1 VIRLVKVDKLRIAR
15 GPGYAAAVA
24 VWERRWALPLAIFV
38 LCAGVYCS
46 TSAGRLL
53 RPSPNNH
60 YVHLAHAWLQGQLDL
75 GGSPP
80 GTNDWA
86 CFDTVER
93 GPCPQGR
100 YSFSGPEAER
110 YRWYVS
116 FPPLP
121 AVLLLPVVAIFG
133 LDTLDALFWALFAG
147 FGPMLLFLVL
157 RFLRES
163 GRSGRTERDDLLV
176 TALFA
181 IGSVYFFAAVQGTV
195 WFAAH
200 VVAAAFICLYLLY
213 AFGARRPGA
222 AGLALGLAFLCR
234 PATLLLV
241 GFFALQAIT
250 AAKDED
256 RPWSASAP
264 RLLRTLAMFALP
276 LALIVAASMWH
287 NTARFGDPF
296 EFGHRFLQIRWRS
309 RIETWGLF
317 STHHLPRNLT
327 VFLFSLPWLLES
339 SPFIRITRHGL
350 ALWFTTPNLLWS
362 LWPKKLDATV
372 LALWAGVVPTALCT
386 LLYQNTGWI
395 QFGYRFSLDYLP
407 LLLVLVALS
416 GRRFGVAFLACAVFA
431 IALNTFG
438 AVTFDRYH
446 QFYDTDPTQQVI
458 FQPD

>member
-1 VIRLVKVDKLRIAR
+1 
-15 GPGYAAAVA
+15 
-24 VWERRWALPLAIFV
+24 V
-38 LCAGVYCS
+38 LCAGIYCS
-46 TSAGRLL
+46 TSAERLF

-60 YVHLAHAWLQGQLDL
+60 YVHLAQAWLQGRLDL
-75 GGSPP
+75 EGSPP

-86 CFDTVER
+86 CFDTVDE
-93 GPCPQGR
+93 GPCPPGR

-116 FPPLP
+116 FPPFP

-133 LDTLDALFWALFAG
+133 LGTLDALFWALFAG
-147 FGPMLLFLVL
+147 LGPMLLFVVL

-163 GRSGRTERDDLLV
+163 GQSGRTERDDLLV

-181 IGSVYFFAAVQGTV
+181 IGSVYYFAAVQGTV

-213 AFGARRPGA
+213 AFGARRPLA

-234 PATLLLV
+234 PATLLLA

-250 AAKDED
+250 VAKDED
-256 RPWSASAP
+256 RPWSTSAL
-264 RLLRTLAMFALP
+264 RLFRALAMFALP
-276 LALIVAASMWH
+276 LGLIVAAAMWH
-287 NTARFGDPF
+287 NAARFGDPF

-317 STHHLPRNLT
+317 STHYLPRNLT
-327 VFLFSLPWLLES
+327 VFLLSLPWLIES

-362 LWPKKLDATV
+362 LWPRKLDATV
-372 LALWAGVVPTALCT
+372 VALWAGIVPTALCT

-407 LLLVLVALS
+407 LVFVLVALS
-416 GRRFGVAFLACAVFA
+416 RRRFGAAFLACAVFA
-431 IALNTFG
+431 IVVNTFG

-446 QFYDTDPTQQVI
+446 QFYDTDPTQRII

>member
-1 VIRLVKVDKLRIAR
+1 
-15 GPGYAAAVA
+15 
-24 VWERRWALPLAIFV
+24 LAQ
-38 LCAGVYCS
+38 
-46 TSAGRLL
+46 
-53 RPSPNNH
+53 
-60 YVHLAHAWLQGQLDL
+60 AWLQGRLDI

-86 CFDTVER
+86 CFDTVDE
-93 GPCPQGR
+93 GPCPPGR

-133 LDTLDALFWALFAG
+133 LGTLDALFWALFAG
-147 FGPMLLFLVL
+147 LAPMLLFVVL

-163 GRSGRTERDDLLV
+163 GQSGRTERDDLLV

-181 IGSVYFFAAVQGTV
+181 IGSVYYFAAVQGTV

-200 VVAAAFICLYLLY
+200 VVAAAFVCLYLLY
-213 AFGARRPGA
+213 AFGARRPLA

-234 PATLLLV
+234 PATLLLA
-241 GFFALQAIT
+241 GFFALQAIS

-264 RLLRTLAMFALP
+264 RLFRALAMFALP
-276 LALIVAASMWH
+276 LALIVSAAMWH
-287 NTARFGDPF
+287 NAARFGDPF
-296 EFGHRFLQIRWRS
+296 EFGHSFLQIRWRS

-317 STHHLPRNLT
+317 STHYLPRNLT
-327 VFLFSLPWLLES
+327 VFLLSLPWLIES

-362 LWPKKLDATV
+362 LWPRKLDATV
-372 LALWAGVVPTALCT
+372 VALWAGVVPTALCT

-407 LLLVLVALS
+407 LLFVLVALS
-416 GRRFGVAFLACAVFA
+416 RRRFGAAFLACAVFA
-431 IALNTFG
+431 IVLNTFG

-446 QFYDTDPTQQVI
+446 QFYDTDPTQRVI

>member
-1 VIRLVKVDKLRIAR
+1 
-15 GPGYAAAVA
+15 
-24 VWERRWALPLAIFV
+24 LAQ
-38 LCAGVYCS
+38 
-46 TSAGRLL
+46 
-53 RPSPNNH
+53 
-60 YVHLAHAWLQGQLDL
+60 AWLQGRLDI

-86 CFDTVER
+86 CFDTVDE
-93 GPCPQGR
+93 GPCPPGR

-133 LDTLDALFWALFAG
+133 LGTLDALFWALFAG
-147 FGPMLLFLVL
+147 LAPMLLFVVL

-163 GRSGRTERDDLLV
+163 GQSGRTERDDLLV

-181 IGSVYFFAAVQGTV
+181 IGSVYYFAAVQGTV

-200 VVAAAFICLYLLY
+200 VVAAAFVCLYLLY
-213 AFGARRPGA
+213 AFGARRPLA

-234 PATLLLV
+234 PATLLLA
-241 GFFALQAIT
+241 GFFALQAIS

-264 RLLRTLAMFALP
+264 RLFRALAMFALP
-276 LALIVAASMWH
+276 LALIVAAAMWH
-287 NTARFGDPF
+287 NAARFGDPF

-317 STHHLPRNLT
+317 STHYLPRNLT
-327 VFLFSLPWLLES
+327 VFLLSLPWLIES

-362 LWPKKLDATV
+362 VWPRKLDATV
-372 LALWAGVVPTALCT
+372 VALWAGVVPTALCT

-407 LLLVLVALS
+407 LLFVLVALS
-416 GRRFGVAFLACAVFA
+416 RRRFGAAFLACAVFA
-431 IALNTFG
+431 IVLNTFG

>member
-1 VIRLVKVDKLRIAR
+1 
-15 GPGYAAAVA
+15 
-24 VWERRWALPLAIFV
+24 LAQ
-38 LCAGVYCS
+38 
-46 TSAGRLL
+46 
-53 RPSPNNH
+53 
-60 YVHLAHAWLQGQLDL
+60 AWLQGRLDI

-86 CFDTVER
+86 CFDTVDE
-93 GPCPQGR
+93 GPCPPGR

-133 LDTLDALFWALFAG
+133 LGTLDALFWALFAG
-147 FGPMLLFLVL
+147 LAPMLLFVVL

-163 GRSGRTERDDLLV
+163 GQSGRTERDDLLV

-181 IGSVYFFAAVQGTV
+181 IGSVYYFAAVQGTV

-200 VVAAAFICLYLLY
+200 VVAAAFVCLYLLY
-213 AFGARRPGA
+213 AFGARRPLA

-234 PATLLLV
+234 PATLLLA
-241 GFFALQAIT
+241 GFFALQAIS

-264 RLLRTLAMFALP
+264 RLFRALAMFALP
-276 LALIVAASMWH
+276 LGLIVAAAMWH
-287 NTARFGDPF
+287 NAVRFGDPF

-317 STHHLPRNLT
+317 STHYLPRNLT
-327 VFLFSLPWLLES
+327 VFLLSLPWLIES

-362 LWPKKLDATV
+362 VWPRKLDATV
-372 LALWAGVVPTALCT
+372 VALWAGVVPTALCT

-407 LLLVLVALS
+407 LLFVLVALS
-416 GRRFGVAFLACAVFA
+416 RPRFGAAFLACAVFA
-431 IALNTFG
+431 IVLNTFG

-446 QFYDTDPTQQVI
+446 QFYDTDPTQRVI